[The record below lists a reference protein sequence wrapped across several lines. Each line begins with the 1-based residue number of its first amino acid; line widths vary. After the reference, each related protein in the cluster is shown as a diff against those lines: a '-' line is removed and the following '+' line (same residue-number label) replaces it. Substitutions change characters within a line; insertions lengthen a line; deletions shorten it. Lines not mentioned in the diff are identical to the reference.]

1 MNQNGEPKLGQIRV
15 ATSQNGGHSAEF
27 WAEELTNKIVRY
39 SKDREPHIA
48 EQARMFRD
56 AIYQVCLIY
65 IKNALKSYKGTVIQE
80 LIKGGETD
88 LANIIR
94 RL

>member
-27 WAEELTNKIVRY
+27 WAEELTIKIVSY

>member
-1 MNQNGEPKLGQIRV
+1 MNQNGEPKLGEIKV
-15 ATSQNGGHSAEF
+15 VTSSNGGHSPEF
-27 WAEELTNKIVRY
+27 WAEALTNKIVSY
-39 SKDREPHIA
+39 SKDQEPHVA
-48 EQARMFRD
+48 QQAAAFRD

-65 IKNALKSYKGTVIQE
+65 INNALKSYKSTVIQE

>member
-1 MNQNGEPKLGQIRV
+1 MNQNAEPKLGDIKV
-15 ATSQNGGHSAEF
+15 VTSSNGGHTPEF
-27 WAEELTNKIVRY
+27 WAEQLTNKIVSY
-39 SKDREPHIA
+39 SKDQEPHIA
-48 EQARMFRD
+48 QQAIAYKD

-65 IKNALKSYKGTVIQE
+65 INNALKSYKGTVIQE
-80 LIKGGETD
+80 LVKGNETD